1 MLFCTSNKRTMR
13 RLSILLVALAL
24 TSVVQARQ
32 FTTASS
38 FPPFEKWR
46 AAVLAGDSSALSAL
60 YTKSPAPEITGPGK
74 KPIALP
80 DEVAFWSA
88 FKSQGLANLTAQ
100 IVQQEQP
107 SPDIHTL
114 VVQLTLTMKP
124 GVSPRKQFVAMRQNW
139 FRQGDQW
146 YLGIATHSA
155 ATRLRQPLENKE
167 IYQNVDANK
176 EIAEAV
182 HTAST
187 THRRVLLVFGGNWCF
202 DCHVLDEA
210 FHSPEIAPTL
220 NKSFVVTH
228 IDIGQMDKN
237 LDVAKK
243 YDIPLERGV
252 PAIAVLD
259 YDGKLL
265 FSQKRG
271 EFEAARSM
279 APEDILA
286 FLNKW
291 KPTTT
296 SSHATPHA
304 PAS

>member
-1 MLFCTSNKRTMR
+1 MR
-13 RLSILLVALAL
+13 RLPILFVALAL
-24 TSVVQARQ
+24 AAVASARQ

-46 AAVLAGDSSALSAL
+46 AAVLAGDSTALSAL

-74 KPIALP
+74 KAIALP
-80 DEVAFWSA
+80 DEVAFWA
-88 FKSQGLANLTAQ
+88 GFKSQGLTNVTAQ
-100 IVQQEQP
+100 IVQQQQP
-107 SPDIHTL
+107 SPDIHSI
-114 VVQLTLTMKP
+114 VVQLTLTMKQ
-124 GVSPRKQFVAMRQNW
+124 GSTAKKEFVAMQQNW

-155 ATRLRQPLENKE
+155 ATRLRQPLENKQ
-167 IYQNVDANK
+167 IYENVDANQ

-182 HTAST
+182 HTASAA
-187 THRRVLLVFGGNWCF
+187 HKRILLVFGGNWCF

-210 FHSPEIAPTL
+210 FHSPEIAPAL
-220 NKSFVVTH
+220 NKSFIVAH

-259 YDGKLL
+259 TDGKLL

-279 APEDILA
+279 APEDILE

-291 KPTTT
+291 KPTAT
-296 SSHATPHA
+296 SSHATAHT
-304 PAS
+304 PAT

>member
-1 MLFCTSNKRTMR
+1 MR
-13 RLSILLVALAL
+13 RLLIVFIAL
-24 TSVVQARQ
+24 TCAAAGSGRQ

-46 AAVLAGDSSALSAL
+46 AAVLAGDSAALSAL
-60 YTKSPAPEITGPGK
+60 YTKSPAPDITGPGK
-74 KPIALP
+74 KPVALP
-80 DEVAFWSA
+80 DEIAFWSA
-88 FKSQGLANLTAQ
+88 FKSQGLTNLTAQ

-107 SPDIHTL
+107 TPDIHTI
-114 VVQLTLTMKP
+114 VVQLTLTMKQG
-124 GVSPRKQFVAMRQNW
+124 GVAKKEFVAMQQNW

-146 YLGIATHSA
+146 YLGVASHSA
-155 ATRLRQPLENKE
+155 ATRLRQPLENKP
-167 IYQNVDANK
+167 IYQNVDANQ
-176 EIAEAV
+176 EIAEAIYA
-182 HTAST
+182 ASAA
-187 THRRVLLVFGGNWCF
+187 HKRILLVFGGNWCF

-210 FHSPEIAPTL
+210 FHSPEIAPIL
-220 NKSFVVTH
+220 NKSFVVAH

-243 YDIPLERGV
+243 YEIPLERGV

-259 YDGKLL
+259 SDGKLL

-291 KPTTT
+291 KPMA
-296 SSHATPHA
+296 SHASAHA
-304 PAS
+304 AAS

>member
-1 MLFCTSNKRTMR
+1 MR
-13 RLSILLVALAL
+13 RLSILLIAL
-24 TSVVQARQ
+24 TFNAVSFARQ

-46 AAVLAGDSSALSAL
+46 AAVLAGDSTALSAL

-74 KPIALP
+74 KPVALP
-80 DEVAFWSA
+80 DEIAFWSA
-88 FKSQGLANLTAQ
+88 FKAQGLTNLTAQ

-107 SPDIHTL
+107 TPDIHSI
-114 VVQLTLTMKP
+114 VVQLTLTMKQ
-124 GVSPRKQFVAMRQNW
+124 GGAAKKEFVAMQQNW
-139 FRQGDQW
+139 FRQRDQW
-146 YLGIATHSA
+146 YLGIASHSA
-155 ATRLRQPLENKE
+155 ATLLRQPLENKE
-167 IYQNVDANK
+167 IYQNVDANQ
-176 EIAEAV
+176 EIEEAI
-182 HTAST
+182 HTAAAA
-187 THRRVLLVFGGNWCF
+187 HKRVLLVFGGNWCF

-220 NKSFVVTH
+220 NKSFVVAH

-259 YDGKLL
+259 SDGKLL

-291 KPTTT
+291 KPTGS
-296 SSHATPHA
+296 SSHAAAHA
-304 PAS
+304 PAR

>member
-1 MLFCTSNKRTMR
+1 MR
-13 RLSILLVALAL
+13 RLSILFVALVLA
-24 TSVVQARQ
+24 SIASARQ
-32 FTTASS
+32 FSTASS

-46 AAVLAGDSSALSAL
+46 TAVLAGDTTALSAL

-74 KPIALP
+74 KAVALP
-80 DEVAFWSA
+80 DEIAFWSG
-88 FKSQGLANLTAQ
+88 FKSQGLTNLTAQ
-100 IVQQEQP
+100 MVQQEQP
-107 SPDIHTL
+107 TPDIHSI
-114 VVQLTLTMKP
+114 VVQLTLTMKQ
-124 GVSPRKQFVAMRQNW
+124 GGTAKKEFVAMQQNW
-139 FRQGDQW
+139 FRQGNQW
-146 YLGIATHSA
+146 YLGIASHSA
-155 ATRLRQPLENKE
+155 ATRLRQPLENKQ
-167 IYQNVDANK
+167 IYENVDANQ
-176 EIAEAV
+176 EIAETI
-182 HTAST
+182 HTASAA
-187 THRRVLLVFGGNWCF
+187 HKRILLVFGGNWCF

-220 NKSFVVTH
+220 NKSFIVAH

-237 LDVAKK
+237 LEIAKK

-259 YDGKLL
+259 SDGKLL

-291 KPTTT
+291 KPTGA
-296 SSHATPHA
+296 SSHAAAQA
-304 PAS
+304 PAT